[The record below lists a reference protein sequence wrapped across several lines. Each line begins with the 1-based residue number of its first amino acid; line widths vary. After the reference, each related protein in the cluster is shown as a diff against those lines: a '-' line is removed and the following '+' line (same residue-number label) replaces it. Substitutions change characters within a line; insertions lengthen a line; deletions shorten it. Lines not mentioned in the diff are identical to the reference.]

1 MAKNTNRGKPIL
13 GGRSMEN
20 KFEQY
25 NNRKISEKVCEVH
38 KVNYWQIS
46 TPIRGS
52 KERSIQEFCPE
63 CRQEQIDRQEQEGV
77 NNSLNAETY
86 LKTYNV
92 LMRDSTI
99 PGELK
104 EASFENFIAET
115 AEEKQLLEFSKGQV
129 EKYLDGMTG
138 NTLFTGS
145 TGIGKSH
152 LSVAI
157 AKAINEGYKAKG
169 EPKSVLFVNLTE
181 ILRRVRES
189 FNSNSQEGY
198 YSRMLKE
205 VDYLVLDDLGIKSD
219 NASSKGKSVWE
230 EEFIFDILSNR
241 DKTIIT
247 TNLSSSEIASLYS
260 ERVASRVRT
269 GLEGNF
275 FKSFTIK
282 DKRYSINQL
291 KNKVKQLK

>member
-13 GGRSMEN
+13 GGETMED

-25 NNRKISEKVCEVH
+25 NNRKISDKVCEVH

-46 TPIRGS
+46 TPKRGS

-63 CRQEQIDRQEQEGV
+63 CCQEQIDRQEQEGV
-77 NNSLNAETY
+77 NNSLNAEIY

-99 PGELK
+99 SRELK

-115 AEEKQLLEFSKGQV
+115 AEEKQLLAFARDQV
-129 EKYLDGMTG
+129 DKYLDGMTG

-189 FNSNSQEGY
+189 FNSPTSLEGY

-205 VDYLVLDDLGIKSD
+205 ADYLVLDDLGIKSD
-219 NASSKGKSVWE
+219 NASSKGKTVWE
-230 EEFIFDILSNR
+230 EGFIFDILSNR

-282 DKRYSINQL
+282 DKRYSISSL
-291 KNKVKQLK
+291 KAKAAQN

>member
-1 MAKNTNRGKPIL
+1 
-13 GGRSMEN
+13 MED

-25 NNRKISEKVCEVH
+25 NNKQISDKVCEVH
-38 KVNYWQIS
+38 HVNFWKIS

-52 KERSIQEFCPE
+52 KERNIQEFCPE
-63 CRQEQIDRQEQEGV
+63 CCQEQIDRQEQEGIDK
-77 NNSLNAETY
+77 SLNAEIY

-99 PGELK
+99 PKELK

-115 AEEKQLLEFSKGQV
+115 TEEKQLLEFAKEQV
-129 EKYLDGMTG
+129 KKYLDGMTC

-152 LSVAI
+152 LSIAI

-189 FNSNSQEGY
+189 FNYTSQEGY

-205 VDYLVLDDLGIKSD
+205 ADYLVLDDLGIKSD
-219 NASSKGKSVWE
+219 SANSKGKSAWE

-247 TNLSSSEIASLYS
+247 TNLNNSEIASMYS
-260 ERVASRVRT
+260 DRVASRVRT

-291 KNKVKQLK
+291 KSKVNQL

>member
-1 MAKNTNRGKPIL
+1 
-13 GGRSMEN
+13 MEN

-25 NNRKISEKVCEVH
+25 NNKKISDKVCEVH
-38 KVNYWQIS
+38 HVNFWQIS
-46 TPIRGS
+46 TPKRGS
-52 KERSIQEFCPE
+52 EERNIQEFCPE
-63 CRQEQIDRQEQEGV
+63 CTKELIERQDREGV
-77 NNSLNAETY
+77 DNSLNAETY

-99 PGELK
+99 PRELK
-104 EASFENFIAET
+104 EASFENFVAET
-115 AEEKQLLEFSKGQV
+115 AEEKQLLAFAREQV
-129 EKYLDGMTG
+129 DKYLDGMTG
-138 NTLFTGS
+138 NTVFTGS

-189 FNSNSQEGY
+189 FNSPTSLEGY

-205 VDYLVLDDLGIKSD
+205 VDYLVLDDLGVKSD
-219 NASSKGKSVWE
+219 NLNNKGKTTWE
-230 EEFIFDILSNR
+230 EGYIFDILSNR

-291 KNKVKQLK
+291 KNKVKQLN

>member
-1 MAKNTNRGKPIL
+1 
-13 GGRSMEN
+13 MEN

-25 NNRKISEKVCEVH
+25 NNRKISDKVCEVH

-52 KERSIQEFCPE
+52 KERSKQEFCPE
-63 CRQEQIDRQEQEGV
+63 CCQEQIDRQEQEGV

-99 PGELK
+99 PRELK

-115 AEEKQLLEFSKGQV
+115 VEEKQLLEFGKGQV
-129 EKYLDGMTG
+129 KKYLDGMTG

-157 AKAINEGYKAKG
+157 AKAINEGYKTKG

-260 ERVASRVRT
+260 ERVGSRIRT

-282 DKRYSINQL
+282 DKRYSIKRL
-291 KNKVKQLK
+291 KEKQHDITTF

>member
-1 MAKNTNRGKPIL
+1 
-13 GGRSMEN
+13 MEN

-46 TPIRGS
+46 TPKRGS

-63 CRQEQIDRQEQEGV
+63 CTKELIERQDREGV
-77 NNSLNAETY
+77 DNSLNAETY

-99 PGELK
+99 PRELK
-104 EASFENFIAET
+104 EASFENFIVET
-115 AEEKQLLEFSKGQV
+115 AEEKQLLEFARVQV

-138 NTLFTGS
+138 NTLFTGP

-189 FNSNSQEGY
+189 FNSPASLEGH

-205 VDYLVLDDLGIKSD
+205 VDYLILDDLGIKSD

-247 TNLSSSEIASLYS
+247 TNLSSSEITRLYS

-282 DKRYSINQL
+282 DKRYSISSL
-291 KNKVKQLK
+291 KAKVAQH

>member
-1 MAKNTNRGKPIL
+1 
-13 GGRSMEN
+13 
-20 KFEQY
+20 
-25 NNRKISEKVCEVH
+25 
-38 KVNYWQIS
+38 
-46 TPIRGS
+46 
-52 KERSIQEFCPE
+52 
-63 CRQEQIDRQEQEGV
+63 
-77 NNSLNAETY
+77 
-86 LKTYNV
+86 
-92 LMRDSTI
+92 
-99 PGELK
+99 
-104 EASFENFIAET
+104 
-115 AEEKQLLEFSKGQV
+115 
-129 EKYLDGMTG
+129 MTG

-189 FNSNSQEGY
+189 FNSPTSLEGH

-219 NASSKGKSVWE
+219 NASSKGKSSWE

-241 DKTIIT
+241 EKTIIT

-260 ERVASRVRT
+260 DRVASRVRT

-282 DKRYSINQL
+282 DKRYSISSL
-291 KNKVKQLK
+291 KVKVAQN

>member
-1 MAKNTNRGKPIL
+1 
-13 GGRSMEN
+13 MEN
-20 KFEQY
+20 NFEQY
-25 NNRKISEKVCEVH
+25 NNRKISDKVCEIH
-38 KVNYWQIS
+38 KVNYWKIS

-63 CRQEQIDRQEQEGV
+63 CTKELIERQDREGV
-77 NNSLNAETY
+77 DNSLNAEIY

-99 PGELK
+99 PRELK

-115 AEEKQLLEFSKGQV
+115 AEEKQLLAFAREQV
-129 EKYLDGMTG
+129 DKYLDGMTG

-189 FNSNSQEGY
+189 FNSPTSLEGH

-219 NASSKGKSVWE
+219 NASSKGKSFWE

-247 TNLSSSEIASLYS
+247 TNLSNSEITSMYS
-260 ERVASRVRT
+260 DRVASRVRT

-282 DKRYSINQL
+282 DKRYSIKRL
-291 KNKVKQLK
+291 KEKQHDITTF

>member
-1 MAKNTNRGKPIL
+1 
-13 GGRSMEN
+13 MEN

-46 TPIRGS
+46 TPKRGS
-52 KERSIQEFCPE
+52 KKRSIQEFCPE
-63 CRQEQIDRQEQEGV
+63 CTKELIERQDREGV
-77 NNSLNAETY
+77 DNSLNAETY

-99 PGELK
+99 PRELK

-115 AEEKQLLEFSKGQV
+115 AEEKQLLEFARGQV

-189 FNSNSQEGY
+189 FSSPTSLEGY

-219 NASSKGKSVWE
+219 NASSKGKSSWE

-241 DKTIIT
+241 DKSIIT

-260 ERVASRVRT
+260 DRVASRVRT

-282 DKRYSINQL
+282 DKRYSISRL
-291 KNKVKQLK
+291 KAKAAQN

>member
-1 MAKNTNRGKPIL
+1 
-13 GGRSMEN
+13 MEN

-25 NNRKISEKVCEVH
+25 NNRKISDKVCEVH

-52 KERSIQEFCPE
+52 KERNTQEFCPE
-63 CRQEQIDRQEQEGV
+63 CTKELIERQDREGV
-77 NNSLNAETY
+77 NNSLNAEIY

-99 PGELK
+99 PRDLK

-189 FNSNSQEGY
+189 FNAPTSLEGH

-205 VDYLVLDDLGIKSD
+205 IDYLVLDDLGIKSD
-219 NASSKGKSVWE
+219 NASSKGKSAWE
-230 EEFIFDILSNR
+230 EEFVFDILSNR
-241 DKTIIT
+241 DKTIIN
-247 TNLSSSEIASLYS
+247 TNLSNSEIASLYS
-260 ERVASRVRT
+260 DRVASRVRT

-282 DKRYSINQL
+282 DKRYTINSL
-291 KNKVKQLK
+291 KAKHAQN

>member
-1 MAKNTNRGKPIL
+1 
-13 GGRSMEN
+13 MEN

-25 NNRKISEKVCEVH
+25 NNRKISNKVCEIH
-38 KVNYWQIS
+38 KVNYWKIS

-63 CRQEQIDRQEQEGV
+63 CCQEQIDRQEQEGV
-77 NNSLNAETY
+77 NNSLNAEIY

-99 PGELK
+99 PRELK

-115 AEEKQLLEFSKGQV
+115 AEEKQLLAFAREQV
-129 EKYLDGMTG
+129 DKYLDGMTG

-189 FNSNSQEGY
+189 FNSPTSLEGH

-219 NASSKGKSVWE
+219 NASNKGKSVWE

-282 DKRYSINQL
+282 DKRYSIKRL
-291 KNKVKQLK
+291 KEKQHDITTF

>member
-1 MAKNTNRGKPIL
+1 
-13 GGRSMEN
+13 MEN

-46 TPIRGS
+46 TPKRGS

-63 CRQEQIDRQEQEGV
+63 CTKELIERQEREGV
-77 NNSLNAETY
+77 DNSLNAETY

-92 LMRDSTI
+92 LMRDGTI
-99 PGELK
+99 PRELK

-115 AEEKQLLEFSKGQV
+115 AEEQQLLAFARDQV
-129 EKYLDGMTG
+129 DKYLDGMTG

-169 EPKSVLFVNLTE
+169 ELKSVLFVNLTE

-189 FNSNSQEGY
+189 FNSTSQEGY

-219 NASSKGKSVWE
+219 NASSKGKSSWE

-260 ERVASRVRT
+260 DRVASRVRT

-282 DKRYSINQL
+282 DKRYSISSL
-291 KNKVKQLK
+291 KAKVH

>member
-1 MAKNTNRGKPIL
+1 
-13 GGRSMEN
+13 MEN

-46 TPIRGS
+46 TPKRGS

-63 CRQEQIDRQEQEGV
+63 CTKELIERQDREGV
-77 NNSLNAETY
+77 DKALNVETY

-99 PGELK
+99 PRELK

-115 AEEKQLLEFSKGQV
+115 AEEKQLLAFAREQV
-129 EKYLDGMTG
+129 GKYLDGMTG

-145 TGIGKSH
+145 TGIRKSH

-157 AKAINEGYKAKG
+157 AKAINEGYKAKR

-189 FNSNSQEGY
+189 FNSTSQEGH

-219 NASSKGKSVWE
+219 NASSKGKSSWE

-282 DKRYSINQL
+282 DKRYSISRL
-291 KNKVKQLK
+291 KAKVH

>member
-1 MAKNTNRGKPIL
+1 
-13 GGRSMEN
+13 MEN

-46 TPIRGS
+46 TPKRGS

-63 CRQEQIDRQEQEGV
+63 CTKELIERQDREGV
-77 NNSLNAETY
+77 DNSLNAETY

-99 PGELK
+99 PRELK

-115 AEEKQLLEFSKGQV
+115 AEEQQLLAFARDQV
-129 EKYLDGMTG
+129 DKYLDGMTG

-169 EPKSVLFVNLTE
+169 ELKSVLFVNLTE

-189 FNSNSQEGY
+189 FNSTSQEGH

-230 EEFIFDILSNR
+230 EGFIFDILSNR

-260 ERVASRVRT
+260 DRVASRVRT

-291 KNKVKQLK
+291 KNKVKQLN

>member
-1 MAKNTNRGKPIL
+1 
-13 GGRSMEN
+13 MEN

-38 KVNYWQIS
+38 RVNYWQIS
-46 TPIRGS
+46 TPKRGS
-52 KERSIQEFCPE
+52 KERSVQEFCPE
-63 CRQEQIDRQEQEGV
+63 CTKELIDRQEQEGV
-77 NNSLNAETY
+77 NNTLNADTY

-92 LMRDSTI
+92 LVRDSTM
-99 PGELK
+99 PRELK
-104 EASFENFIAET
+104 EASFENFIVEA
-115 AEEKQLLEFSKGQV
+115 AEEKQLLEFARVQV
-129 EKYLDGMTG
+129 EKYLDSMTG

-189 FNSNSQEGY
+189 FNAPTSLEGY

-205 VDYLVLDDLGIKSD
+205 ADYLVLDDLGIKSD

-260 ERVASRVRT
+260 DRVASRVRT

-282 DKRYSINQL
+282 DKRYSISSL
-291 KNKVKQLK
+291 KAKVAQN

>member
-1 MAKNTNRGKPIL
+1 
-13 GGRSMEN
+13 MEN
-20 KFEQY
+20 KFKQY
-25 NNRKISEKVCEVH
+25 NNRKISDKVCEVH

-63 CRQEQIDRQEQEGV
+63 CTKGLIERQEQEGV

-99 PGELK
+99 PRELK
-104 EASFENFIAET
+104 EASFENFIVET
-115 AEEKQLLEFSKGQV
+115 TEEKQLLAFAREQV
-129 EKYLDGMTG
+129 DKYLDGMTG

-189 FNSNSQEGY
+189 FNSPTSLEGH

-205 VDYLVLDDLGIKSD
+205 VDYLVLDDLGIKSETLVIKV
-219 NASSKGKSVWE
+219 NQSGKKSLFLIFSV
-230 EEFIFDILSNR
+230 I
-241 DKTIIT
+241 
-247 TNLSSSEIASLYS
+247 EIKPL
-260 ERVASRVRT
+260 
-269 GLEGNF
+269 LLP
-275 FKSFTIK
+275 I
-282 DKRYSINQL
+282 
-291 KNKVKQLK
+291 

>member
-1 MAKNTNRGKPIL
+1 MQSSLGKIETVELDELCPI
-13 GGRSMEN
+13 
-20 KFEQY
+20 
-25 NNRKISEKVCEVH
+25 H
-38 KVNYWQIS
+38 KVHLMQLNRVVKIAGEDKPRKPS
-46 TPIRGS
+46 P
-52 KERSIQEFCPE
+52 FCPE
-63 CRQEQIDRQEQEGV
+63 CVKEQRDKQEQEEV
-77 NNSLNAETY
+77 EKHLNASTY
-86 LKTYNV
+86 QKTYNV

-99 PGELK
+99 PKELK
-104 EASFENFIAET
+104 EASFENFITET
-115 AEEKQLLEFSKGQV
+115 AEENQLLTFAKGQV
-129 EKYLDGMTG
+129 DKYLDGMSG

-152 LSVAI
+152 LSVAM

-189 FNSNSQEGY
+189 FNYNSQEGY

-205 VDYLVLDDLGIKSD
+205 VDYLVLDDLGIKL
-219 NASSKGKSVWE
+219 NNTNSKGKSTWE
-230 EEFIFDILSNR
+230 EGFIFDILSNR

-247 TNLSSSEIASLYS
+247 TNLSSSEIADLYS
-260 ERVASRVRT
+260 DRVASRVRT

-282 DKRYSINQL
+282 DKRYTINSL
-291 KNKVKQLK
+291 KAKIAQN

>member
-1 MAKNTNRGKPIL
+1 
-13 GGRSMEN
+13 MEN

-25 NNRKISEKVCEVH
+25 NNRKISNKVCEIH
-38 KVNYWQIS
+38 KVNYWKIS

-63 CRQEQIDRQEQEGV
+63 CCQEQIDRQEQEGV
-77 NNSLNAETY
+77 NNSLNAEIY

-99 PGELK
+99 PRELK

-115 AEEKQLLEFSKGQV
+115 AEEKQLLAFAREQV
-129 EKYLDGMTG
+129 DKYLDGMTG

-189 FNSNSQEGY
+189 FNSPTSLEGH

-230 EEFIFDILSNR
+230 EGFIFDILSNR

-282 DKRYSINQL
+282 DKRYSIKRL
-291 KNKVKQLK
+291 KEKQHDITTF

>member
-1 MAKNTNRGKPIL
+1 
-13 GGRSMEN
+13 MEN

-46 TPIRGS
+46 TPKRGS

-63 CRQEQIDRQEQEGV
+63 CTKELIERQDREGV
-77 NNSLNAETY
+77 NNSLNAEIY

-99 PGELK
+99 PRELK

-115 AEEKQLLEFSKGQV
+115 AEEKQLLAFAREQV
-129 EKYLDGMTG
+129 DKYLDGMTG

-169 EPKSVLFVNLTE
+169 ESKSVLFVNLTE

-189 FNSNSQEGY
+189 FNSTSQEGY

-282 DKRYSINQL
+282 DKRYSISRL
-291 KNKVKQLK
+291 KAKVAQH

>member
-1 MAKNTNRGKPIL
+1 MSFWLCVVRWYPLQDLRAGLEGLHHTVKC
-13 GGRSMEN
+13 
-20 KFEQY
+20 
-25 NNRKISEKVCEVH
+25 V
-38 KVNYWQIS
+38 YW
-46 TPIRGS
+46 
-52 KERSIQEFCPE
+52 
-63 CRQEQIDRQEQEGV
+63 
-77 NNSLNAETY
+77 LNAETY

-99 PGELK
+99 PRELK

-115 AEEKQLLEFSKGQV
+115 AEKKQLLAFAREQV
-129 EKYLDGMTG
+129 DKYLDGMTG

-189 FNSNSQEGY
+189 FNSPTSLEGH

-230 EEFIFDILSNR
+230 EGFIFDILSNR

-260 ERVASRVRT
+260 ERVANHVRT

-282 DKRYSINQL
+282 DKRYSIKRL
-291 KNKVKQLK
+291 KEKQHDITTF

>member
-1 MAKNTNRGKPIL
+1 
-13 GGRSMEN
+13 MEN

-46 TPIRGS
+46 TPKRGS
-52 KERSIQEFCPE
+52 KERSVQEFCPE
-63 CRQEQIDRQEQEGV
+63 CTKGLIERQEQEGV
-77 NNSLNAETY
+77 DKALNVETY

-99 PGELK
+99 PRELK

-115 AEEKQLLEFSKGQV
+115 AEEKQLLAFAREQV
-129 EKYLDGMTG
+129 DKYLDGMIG

-157 AKAINEGYKAKG
+157 AKAINEGYRAKG

-189 FNSNSQEGY
+189 FSSPTSLEGY

-219 NASSKGKSVWE
+219 SSNNKGKSAWE

-282 DKRYSINQL
+282 DKRYSISSL
-291 KNKVKQLK
+291 KAKVAQH

>member
-1 MAKNTNRGKPIL
+1 
-13 GGRSMEN
+13 MED

-25 NNRKISEKVCEVH
+25 NNKQISDKVCEVH
-38 KVNYWQIS
+38 HVNFWKIS

-52 KERSIQEFCPE
+52 KERNMQEFCPE
-63 CRQEQIDRQEQEGV
+63 CCQEQIDRQEQEGID
-77 NNSLNAETY
+77 NSLNAEIY

-99 PGELK
+99 PKELK

-115 AEEKQLLEFSKGQV
+115 TEEKQLLEFAKEQV
-129 EKYLDGMTG
+129 KKYLDGMTG

-152 LSVAI
+152 LSIAI
-157 AKAINEGYKAKG
+157 AKAINEGYKSKG

-189 FNSNSQEGY
+189 FNYTSQEGY

-205 VDYLVLDDLGIKSD
+205 ADYLVLDDLGIKSD
-219 NASSKGKSVWE
+219 SANSKGKSAWE

-247 TNLSSSEIASLYS
+247 TNLSNSEIASMYS
-260 ERVASRVRT
+260 DRVASRVRT

-291 KNKVKQLK
+291 KSKVNQL

>member
-1 MAKNTNRGKPIL
+1 
-13 GGRSMEN
+13 MEN
-20 KFEQY
+20 NFEQY
-25 NNRKISEKVCEVH
+25 NNRKISDKVCEIH
-38 KVNYWQIS
+38 KVNYWKIS

-63 CRQEQIDRQEQEGV
+63 CTKELIERQDREGV
-77 NNSLNAETY
+77 DNSLNAEIY

-99 PGELK
+99 PRELK

-115 AEEKQLLEFSKGQV
+115 AEEKQLLAFAREQV
-129 EKYLDGMTG
+129 DKYLDGVTG

-189 FNSNSQEGY
+189 FNAPTSLEGY

-219 NASSKGKSVWE
+219 NASSKGKSFWE

-247 TNLSSSEIASLYS
+247 TNLSNSEITSMYS
-260 ERVASRVRT
+260 DRVASRVRT

-282 DKRYSINQL
+282 DKRYSIKRL
-291 KNKVKQLK
+291 KEKQHDITTF

>member
-1 MAKNTNRGKPIL
+1 
-13 GGRSMEN
+13 MEN

-38 KVNYWQIS
+38 RVNYWQIS
-46 TPIRGS
+46 TPKRGS

-63 CRQEQIDRQEQEGV
+63 CTKELIERQDREGV
-77 NNSLNAETY
+77 DNSLNAETY

-99 PGELK
+99 PRELK

-157 AKAINEGYKAKG
+157 AKATNEGYKVKG

-189 FNSNSQEGY
+189 FNAPTSLEGY

-205 VDYLVLDDLGIKSD
+205 ADYLVLDDLGIKSD

-260 ERVASRVRT
+260 DRVASRVRT

-282 DKRYSINQL
+282 DKRYSISSL
-291 KNKVKQLK
+291 KAKVVQN

>member
-1 MAKNTNRGKPIL
+1 
-13 GGRSMEN
+13 MEN

-25 NNRKISEKVCEVH
+25 NNRKISDKVCEVH

-52 KERSIQEFCPE
+52 KERSVQEFCPE
-63 CRQEQIDRQEQEGV
+63 CTKELIERQEQEGV

-99 PGELK
+99 PRELK

-129 EKYLDGMTG
+129 EKYLYGMTG

-157 AKAINEGYKAKG
+157 AKAINEGYKVKG

-189 FNSNSQEGY
+189 FNSTSKEGY

-205 VDYLVLDDLGIKSD
+205 VDYLILDDLGIKSD

-260 ERVASRVRT
+260 DRVASRVRT

-282 DKRYSINQL
+282 DKRYSISSL
-291 KNKVKQLK
+291 KAKVAQH

>member
-1 MAKNTNRGKPIL
+1 
-13 GGRSMEN
+13 MEN

-25 NNRKISEKVCEVH
+25 NNRKISDKVCEVH

-52 KERSIQEFCPE
+52 KERNVQEFCPE
-63 CRQEQIDRQEQEGV
+63 CTKELIERQDREGV
-77 NNSLNAETY
+77 DKALNVETY

-99 PGELK
+99 PRELK

-115 AEEKQLLEFSKGQV
+115 AEEKQLLAFAKEQV
-129 EKYLDGMTG
+129 GKYLDGMTG

-189 FNSNSQEGY
+189 FNAPTSLEGD

-247 TNLSSSEIASLYS
+247 TNLSSSEIVSLYS
-260 ERVASRVRT
+260 DRVASRVRT

-282 DKRYSINQL
+282 DKRYSISSL
-291 KNKVKQLK
+291 KAKVH

>member
-1 MAKNTNRGKPIL
+1 
-13 GGRSMEN
+13 MEN

-46 TPIRGS
+46 TPKRDS

-63 CRQEQIDRQEQEGV
+63 CTKELIERQEREGV
-77 NNSLNAETY
+77 DNSLNAETY
-86 LKTYNV
+86 LKTYHV

-99 PGELK
+99 PRELK
-104 EASFENFIAET
+104 EASFENFIVET
-115 AEEKQLLEFSKGQV
+115 AEEKQLLAFAREQV
-129 EKYLDGMTG
+129 DKYLDGMTG

-189 FNSNSQEGY
+189 FNSPTSLEGH

-219 NASSKGKSVWE
+219 NASNKGKSVWE

-282 DKRYSINQL
+282 DKRYSIKRL
-291 KNKVKQLK
+291 KEKQPDITTF

>member
-1 MAKNTNRGKPIL
+1 
-13 GGRSMEN
+13 MEN

-46 TPIRGS
+46 TPKRGS

-63 CRQEQIDRQEQEGV
+63 CCQEQIDRQEQEGV
-77 NNSLNAETY
+77 NNSLNAEIY

-99 PGELK
+99 PRELK

-115 AEEKQLLEFSKGQV
+115 AEEKQLLEFARVQV

-189 FNSNSQEGY
+189 FNAPTSLEGH

-291 KNKVKQLK
+291 KNKVKQLN

>member
-1 MAKNTNRGKPIL
+1 MD
-13 GGRSMEN
+13 E
-20 KFEQY
+20 KFEQFK
-25 NNRKISEKVCEVH
+25 NRKISDKVCDIH
-38 KVNYWQIS
+38 KVNLWLVTHPIS
-46 TPIRGS
+46 GTTEYKTS
-52 KERSIQEFCPE
+52 EMCPE
-63 CRQEQIDRQEQEGV
+63 CTRDQIEKKKQEITESGM
-77 NNSLNAETY
+77 NASIY
-86 LKTYNV
+86 QKTYNV

-99 PGELK
+99 PKELK
-104 EASFENFIAET
+104 EASFNNFIAET
-115 AEEKQLLEFSKGQV
+115 AEEKQLLAFAKGQV
-129 EKYLDGMTG
+129 AKYLDGMSG

-152 LSVAI
+152 LSVAM

-189 FNSNSQEGY
+189 FNYNSQEGY

-205 VDYLVLDDLGIKSD
+205 VDYLVLDDLGVKL
-219 NASSKGKSVWE
+219 NNNNSKGKSTWE
-230 EEFIFDILSNR
+230 EGFIFDILSNR

-247 TNLSSSEIASLYS
+247 TNLSSSEIADLYS
-260 ERVASRVRT
+260 DRVASRVRT

-282 DKRYSINQL
+282 DKRYSINSL
-291 KNKVKQLK
+291 KAKIAQN

>member
-1 MAKNTNRGKPIL
+1 
-13 GGRSMEN
+13 MEN

-25 NNRKISEKVCEVH
+25 NNRKISEKICEVH

-46 TPIRGS
+46 TPKRGS
-52 KERSIQEFCPE
+52 KERSVQEFCPE
-63 CRQEQIDRQEQEGV
+63 CTKGLIERQEQEGV
-77 NNSLNAETY
+77 DKALNVETY

-99 PGELK
+99 PRELK
-104 EASFENFIAET
+104 EASFENFIAKT
-115 AEEKQLLEFSKGQV
+115 AEEKQLLAFAREQV
-129 EKYLDGMTG
+129 DKYLDGMTG

-157 AKAINEGYKAKG
+157 AKAINEGYKAKR

-189 FNSNSQEGY
+189 FNSTSKEGY

-260 ERVASRVRT
+260 DRVASRVRT

-282 DKRYSINQL
+282 DKRYSISSL
-291 KNKVKQLK
+291 KAKVAQH